1 MAFLKIEQE
10 KLEKQ
15 VYDTLEQY
23 DKDGNLEEMKQK
35 VEKLIQVY
43 EKRISRILDL

>member
-1 MAFLKIEQE
+1 MEQD

-15 VYDTLEQY
+15 VYYTLDQY

-35 VEKLIQVY
+35 IEKLIQIY
-43 EKRISRILDL
+43 EKRISKIIDS